1 LEQYGGEGFTFIPSR
16 QEGPVFLTPQA
27 EQALKEKYL
36 AWCERQGGGDCLGL
50 LDDDTYLRTDDRRT
64 LALALAFG
72 TVLDETRAALGREL
86 LDVQVLVS
94 MVVWT
99 VALYCMMWVV
109 PEPTTKAVAATLTVI
124 LMGYLG
130 LETVYGL
137 MDGWARMADTAHH
150 ATTFEELR
158 AAGEEFGKVL
168 GEDAARA
175 MILAV
180 ATLSGHTL
188 GQVVARVKSLP
199 SFNLAGA
206 QLFRML
212 TF

>member
-1 LEQYGGEGFTFIPSR
+1 
-16 QEGPVFLTPQA
+16 
-27 EQALKEKYL
+27 
-36 AWCERQGGGDCLGL
+36 
-50 LDDDTYLRTDDRRT
+50 
-64 LALALAFG
+64 
-72 TVLDETRAALGREL
+72 
-86 LDVQVLVS
+86 

-99 VALYCMMWVV
+99 VGLYCMMWLL

-130 LETVYGL
+130 LKTVYEL
-137 MDGWARMADTAHH
+137 MDGWARMATAAHE

-158 AAGEEFGKVL
+158 AAGKDFGKVL

-175 MILAV
+175 LILAV

-199 SFNLAGA
+199 GYGRAGA
-206 QLFRML
+206 QWEAQGGAAVMGRVEGVETALATERALARAVAAVDTVATSPQGPLAVVML
-212 TF
+212 KKGHRERLPEGVSPEPSCATGAAIDRCNSPMVTAGTCHAAGPWPIFPPTTR